1 MSIPR
6 FGGLPVLGL
15 NHRLLLDPVG
25 MFMDAY
31 RTHGDLVELDLGYAG
46 PVYAAFHPDGV
57 KQVLQRGKRTHR
69 ALLRQ
74 LLGKGLFTSPSGDD
88 WLRRRRLVQ
97 PLFRQER
104 LDDMIPLLLRSF
116 DESLDQHW
124 AVLSTVDAAEEMKRA
139 TVAMMVDATF
149 GRRAD
154 VDRAAAIDALSFL
167 LPYVD
172 QRLFTLIKPPLR
184 WPTPANRRYVEAI
197 ATVRRIVGDALRTRR
212 PASEPTFLDGL
223 LDSRA
228 ADGAPNFTD
237 EELVDEVLSIF
248 IAGTETTGTAI
259 TWALHLISTHPEVAD
274 QLHKEVAS
282 VIGTT
287 GSRVPTA
294 VDLADLTWPKAIMQE
309 ALRLYPPAWALRR
322 VLDEPTEISGHR
334 LAAGSRLIV
343 SAYVTHRHQEIWP
356 DPELFDPNRWR
367 DPAVTRP
374 RFSYFPFGSG
384 AHQCMGNLFA
394 LLEGELIL
402 TRIAQHFRLTSPG
415 GKPLRT
421 KATIAL
427 APRPTP
433 RLALTHV

>member
-25 MFMDAY
+25 MFMQAHRNY
-31 RTHGDLVELDLGYAG
+31 GDLVELDLGYAG

-104 LDDMIPLLLRSF
+104 LDDMVPLLLRSF
-116 DESLDQHW
+116 DESLDRHW
-124 AVLSTVDAAEEMKRA
+124 SSLSTVDAAEEMKRA

-149 GRRAD
+149 GRGAA
-154 VDRAAAIDALSFL
+154 VDRAAAVDALSFL

-197 ATVRRIVGDALRTRR
+197 ATVRRIVGDALRNRR
-212 PASEPTFLDGL
+212 PAVEPTFLDGL

-228 ADGAPNFTD
+228 ADGAPNFSD

-248 IAGTETTGTAI
+248 IAGTETTGTAL
-259 TWALHLISTHPEVAD
+259 TWALHLVSTHPEVAER
-274 QLHKEVAS
+274 LHQEVAN
-282 VIGTT
+282 VV

-294 VDLADLTWPKAIMQE
+294 TDLAGLTWPKAIMRE

-322 VLDEPTEISGHR
+322 VLDEPTEIGGER
-334 LAAGSRLIV
+334 LPAGSRLIV
-343 SAYVTHRHQEIWP
+343 SAYVTHRHQEIWSE
-356 DPELFDPNRWR
+356 PERFDPNRWR

-402 TRIAQHFRLTSPG
+402 TRIAQHFRLTSPDD
-415 GKPLRT
+415 KPLRT